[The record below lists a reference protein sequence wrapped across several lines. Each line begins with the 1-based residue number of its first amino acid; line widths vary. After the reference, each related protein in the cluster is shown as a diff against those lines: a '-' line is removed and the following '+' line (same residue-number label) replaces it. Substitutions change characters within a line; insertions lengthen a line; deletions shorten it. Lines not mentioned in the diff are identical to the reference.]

1 MQSVSGGPLVLTGT
15 EPRRLAAFV
24 HADMV
29 GYSRLIEQ
37 DDVGTHARL
46 ARLRHT
52 LINPALE
59 RYGGK
64 INNTAGDALL
74 MEFSSVLSAVR
85 FAVEVQTRIPEFDS
99 GEPPDR
105 RMRFRM
111 GVNAGDVISDGAD
124 IHGDS
129 VNIAAR
135 LQTVCP
141 PGCVCVSA
149 IVRNHVKERL
159 DLQFEPMGTLHLK
172 NIVQPTEAFV
182 VRLDRTTGTRTA
194 KHLRGRKWLM
204 AAILVSLCLIGAGLG
219 VWLNTHRTT
228 PEPKPSAADSSIPP
242 LSIAVLP
249 FANLSN
255 DPDQDYLA
263 EGIAEDL
270 TTDLSHLEGVF
281 VVARESAFTYLGKH
295 VDIREV
301 GRQLGV
307 RYVLEGSVR
316 KLGDAVRI
324 NAQLISANDG
334 AHVWADRFDQPLRDL
349 QVGQDSTV
357 KRIGAA
363 LNIKFD
369 EAKQQP
375 KNPASD
381 PAAYDLVLRARAV
394 LQEPRRDIRN
404 TIAAGYFEQA
414 LRLDPTSVPAKV
426 GVATMLIEINQSN
439 RRDTDPYAAR
449 INRAADLIASAELV
463 TPNSPDVLAAK
474 FRLLI
479 RQQRYQEAVAT
490 FGRLLD
496 IDSSAAGIAAEFV
509 KCGRCWGRPEDAAP
523 LIERTARLN
532 PLSADRYAIYAMLG
546 RMLIMLGRDV
556 EGIGWLE
563 RGLRV
568 VAEQPPSKISER
580 EPGDFAIE
588 NTKLYLAAAYA
599 LTGRLDEAHAM
610 LASAMSSERTMDFT
624 VRAFLNGIPVYY
636 DTHRQEQEQ
645 TIADGLRRAGLRDHL
660 DEEADYHIESTADLQ
675 DKRNGPTPK
684 SVPGAT
690 TIRTEE
696 MVRLIE
702 TKPLILTTAVANP
715 TIPGA
720 IHVNLPNSGN
730 LTDEWQ
736 TALARLMDEATSG
749 DKQRSIVTFAYSIN
763 RWHSRNLALRL
774 IALGYT
780 NVYWYRG
787 GWEAWDAHDLPKA
800 PVAVQFS
807 PPR

>member
-1 MQSVSGGPLVLTGT
+1 MQSASHSLPVVRGT
-15 EPRRLAAFV
+15 EPRRLGAFV

-37 DDVGTHARL
+37 DDVGTYARL

-52 LINPALE
+52 LIDPALE

-64 INNTAGDALL
+64 IDNTAGDALL

-85 FAVEVQTRIPEFDS
+85 FAVEIQTRIPEFDN

-105 RMRFRM
+105 RIRFRM
-111 GVNAGDVISDGAD
+111 GVNAGDAISDGAD

-135 LQTVCP
+135 LQSVCP
-141 PGCVCVSA
+141 PGCVCVST
-149 IVRNHVKERL
+149 IVRNHVQERL

-172 NIVQPTEAFV
+172 NIVRPVEAFV
-182 VRLDRTTGTRTA
+182 VRLDRGARTWA
-194 KHLRGRKWLM
+194 VKRHRARAM
-204 AAILVSLCLIGAGLG
+204 VVILVPLCFVTLGLG
-219 VWLNTHRTT
+219 VWLSTRQTT
-228 PEPKPSAADSSIPP
+228 LEPKPLAADSSIQP

-255 DPDQDYLA
+255 DPDQEYLA
-263 EGIAEDL
+263 EGISEDL

-281 VVARESAFTYLGKH
+281 VVARESAFTYLRKQ

-334 AHVWADRFDQPLRDL
+334 AHLWADRFDQPLRDL
-349 QVGQDSTV
+349 QAGQDSTV
-357 KRIGAA
+357 RRIGAA
-363 LNIKFD
+363 LNVKFD
-369 EAKQQP
+369 KSKQQP
-375 KNPASD
+375 NNPAAD

-394 LQEPRRDIRN
+394 LQEPRSDIRN

-426 GVATMLIEINQSN
+426 GVATMLIETNETSRFIETN
-439 RRDTDPYAAR
+439 RFID
-449 INRAADLIASAELV
+449 RAADLIAKAELV

-479 RQQRYQEAVAT
+479 RQQRYEEAVAT
-490 FGRLLD
+490 FSRLLD

-509 KCGRCWGRPEDAAP
+509 KCGRCWGRPEDAVP

-532 PLSADRYAIYAMLG
+532 PLSADRDAIYATLG
-546 RMLIMLGRDV
+546 RMLIMLGRDA
-556 EGIGWLE
+556 EAIEWLE

-568 VAEQPPSKISER
+568 ATEQPSSKIAER
-580 EPGDFAIE
+580 ESENSVKE
-588 NTKLYLAAAYA
+588 NTELYLAAAYA
-599 LTGRLDEAHAM
+599 FIGRLDVAHAM

-624 VRAFLNGIPVYY
+624 VRTFLNGIPVYY
-636 DTHRQEQEQ
+636 DAHRQEQERR
-645 TIADGLRRAGLRDHL
+645 IADGLRRAGLRDHL
-660 DEEADYHIESTADLQ
+660 DEETDYHIQSTADLQ
-675 DKRNGPTPK
+675 DKRNGPTPV

-696 MVRLIE
+696 MVRLLE
-702 TKPLILTTAVANP
+702 TKPLVLTTAVANP

-720 IHVNLPNSGN
+720 IHVNLPNSSN
-730 LTDEWQ
+730 LTDEWP
-736 TALARLMDEATSG
+736 TALGKLVGEATNG

-763 RWHSRNLALRL
+763 PMAQPQPRITTDRTRL
-774 IALGYT
+774 HQRLLVSWRLGGLG
-780 NVYWYRG
+780 R
-787 GWEAWDAHDLPKA
+787 A
-800 PVAVQFS
+800 
-807 PPR
+807 